1 MNEMYPL
8 ALAEGTILA
17 GQYIIKKVLGQ
28 GGFGITYMAT
38 DHKSGK
44 AVAVKEFFPDT
55 LAYREKTA
63 VISYPGE
70 RSDSYEYGK
79 TGFLE
84 EAKTLAEFIGNDN
97 IVKIHSY
104 FEENGTA
111 YFVMDYIEGVSFDEY
126 LKQKGGKISVDEAE
140 RILIPIMDAL
150 QLVHSKGIV
159 HRDVTPDNI
168 YICNDGTIKLLDFG
182 AARYSLGDKSRSLD
196 VILKHGFAPKEQYTK
211 RGKQGPFTDVYSLAA
226 TFYFSI
232 TGKRPPD
239 SIERLDED
247 DLIPP
252 STLGVQITQYQ
263 ENALLQALEVQASDR
278 FQTMADFKR
287 VLLNENQHEAAAAS
301 AVSAPVVFSQPEPA
315 KPVEPKPAPIEY
327 KKPVEPAPTV
337 AKQDNGSKKKIVIGA
352 VAAAVVAV
360 VGLAVFL
367 MFSGKDK
374 DDAITTAESSSSQS
388 ASADSSTS
396 GSPSG
401 DSSSDESDSAESKA
415 DDSKSD
421 DSKSDESGTNE
432 SKTDDSKPDD
442 SKSDNSKTD
451 SSEKKET
458 TKAGDSSTSDKA
470 TTTAK
475 GATTTA
481 KGATTTRAAG
491 TTKATNTT
499 KGTTKQ
505 TTKGTTAAPKDPNIV
520 ASGSCGANG
529 DNVKYTLYKNGLL
542 NIYGS
547 GAMKNYD
554 NLQSQSPFRN
564 YNSIKSVS
572 ISNSITSIGASAFNN
587 CTSLQS
593 ITIPNSVTSI
603 GHGAFSSCT
612 SLTSIN
618 IPSGVASI
626 GEFAFLHCT
635 SLTSISIPSSV
646 KSISDGTFYG
656 CTNLRSVSIPSTV
669 TSIGSSA
676 LRDCESLTSIII
688 PNGVTCIEENT
699 FRRCERLSSVTIPS
713 SVTSIKQDAFQS
725 CKSLTSIII
734 PSGVK
739 SIGYYAFNGCRN
751 LSSVSISDS
760 VTSIDKYAFC
770 VTNLKSI
777 TIPNSVTSIGEGA
790 FDSATIIKCKSGSY
804 AERYARSYRHKY
816 QLI

>member
-63 VISYPGE
+63 VISYPVE

-126 LKQKGGKISVDEAE
+126 LKQKGGKITVEEAE

-287 VLLNENQHEAAAAS
+287 VLLNENQHEAAAAA

-315 KPVEPKPAPIEY
+315 KPVEPKPAPI
-327 KKPVEPAPTV
+327 
-337 AKQDNGSKKKIVIGA
+337 
-352 VAAAVVAV
+352 
-360 VGLAVFL
+360 
-367 MFSGKDK
+367 DK
-374 DDAITTAESSSSQS
+374 DEAITTAESSSSQS

-401 DSSSDESDSAESKA
+401 DSSSDESDPAESKA

-421 DSKSDESGTNE
+421 DSISDESGTDE
-432 SKTDDSKPDD
+432 SETDDSKPDESKSDD
-442 SKSDNSKTD
+442 SKSDSP
-451 SSEKKET
+451 EKKET
-458 TKAGDSSTSDKA
+458 TKAGDSSTSDKT

-475 GATTTA
+475 GATTTKA
-481 KGATTTRAAG
+481 GSTTKATD

-505 TTKGTTAAPKDPNIV
+505 TASQTSVQPKIIKSGKWGPNV
-520 ASGSCGANG
+520 TYTLDENWAVTVSGSGVMSGCPLGG
-529 DNVKYTLYKNGLL
+529 VHKITTLEVKDGITELGNHVLY
-542 NIYGS
+542 NITCE
-547 GAMKNYD
+547 
-554 NLQSQSPFRN
+554 NLILP
-564 YNSIKSVS
+564 NSLTK
-572 ISNSITSIGASAFNN
+572 ISKRAFSSFG
-587 CTSLQS
+587 TKTGS
-593 ITIPNSVTSI
+593 ITIP
-603 GHGAFSSCT
+603 G
-612 SLTSIN
+612 
-618 IPSGVASI
+618 
-626 GEFAFLHCT
+626 
-635 SLTSISIPSSV
+635 SV
-646 KSISDGTFYG
+646 KRIEEETDFQGKRVKLLDGVKY
-656 CTNLRSVSIPSTV
+656 
-669 TSIGSSA
+669 IGKDA
-676 LRDCESLTSIII
+676 FWGVRGTIII
-688 PNGVTCIEENT
+688 PK
-699 FRRCERLSSVTIPS
+699 SVEFI
-713 SVTSIKQDAFQS
+713 DDEA
-725 CKSLTSIII
+725 LYYNH
-734 PSGVK
+734 
-739 SIGYYAFNGCRN
+739 GYVYIVC
-751 LSSVSISDS
+751 
-760 VTSIDKYAFC
+760 
-770 VTNLKSI
+770 
-777 TIPNSVTSIGEGA
+777 
-790 FDSATIIKCKSGSY
+790 SAGSY
-804 AERYARSYRHKY
+804 AEKWAIRNGYRYETS
-816 QLI
+816 L